1 MSRESNARKLIDTAI
16 VGAGPAGLS
25 AALFLGRAGCSV
37 VVFDDG
43 PSRITVVDRVREFIG
58 FDGIA
63 PHEMLSRMRTEVRHY
78 GVPLRAEHVHR
89 VEPRADGSFDVH
101 TPQGTITARTIVLA
115 TGLKDELPELEGLT
129 QTWGNDLRVCPCF
142 DGHEVRNQ
150 RFVVFGVHERLA
162 HLASWVSV
170 WSPHVTVVTPKGLEP
185 SAMERLGVLD
195 IPVIH
200 DEISGLVRKDGHVM
214 ALASR
219 NGKEVA
225 CDAAWIAMKWRAA
238 SGLAASLCEVDEAG
252 IATVDVTGKTSRP
265 GVFAVG
271 NASNAVAHVA
281 HAVADGAN
289 VGPHV
294 TTYLLEK
301 TITAKRSLRRN

>member
-1 MSRESNARKLIDTAI
+1 M
-16 VGAGPAGLS
+16 
-25 AALFLGRAGCSV
+25 
-37 VVFDDG
+37 
-43 PSRITVVDRVREFIG
+43 
-58 FDGIA
+58 
-63 PHEMLSRMRTEVRHY
+63 
-78 GVPLRAEHVHR
+78 
-89 VEPRADGSFDVH
+89 
-101 TPQGTITARTIVLA
+101 
-115 TGLKDELPELEGLT
+115 T

-170 WSPHVTVVTPKGLEP
+170 WSPHVTVVTPEGLES
-185 SAMERLGVLD
+185 SAMERLGLLG

-200 DEISGLVRKDGHVM
+200 DEISGLVHHKDGHVM

-219 NGKEVA
+219 SGKEVA

-252 IATVDVTGKTSRP
+252 IATVDATGKTSRP
-265 GVFAVG
+265 GVFAIG

-301 TITAKRSLRRN
+301 MITAKRSSRHN